1 RIISYSQEKKNQ
13 TTKRMKKYFSNNAGQ
28 LQKNDYT
35 SSEIQQ
41 SQSCSSKIKLQK
53 EKELVLAKEKKSN
66 SKKNKNF
73 DLYLQKK
80 EKLILAKEEQANN
93 EKNEKI
99 LNLQDD
105 VSYLHLV
112 F

>member
-41 SQSCSSKIKLQK
+41 SQSH
-53 EKELVLAKEKKSN
+53 SN
-66 SKKNKNF
+66 L

-80 EKLILAKEEQANN
+80 EKLILAKEEQAND
-93 EKNEKI
+93 EKNERI

-105 VSYLHLV
+105 IFHLHPV